1 MIELKHVSAGYGQS
15 SVLSGV
21 TASFPAGKL
30 TSVIG
35 VNGSGKS
42 TLLRAM
48 LGILPI
54 SDGALLLDGADI
66 RTVQRS
72 EIAKRIA
79 YLSQGKATPDMTV
92 GQAVLH
98 GRFPYLGYPVRYSE
112 EDRRVADRAMERMG
126 VSSLADTPL
135 AILSGGVRQR
145 VRLAMALARETDRA
159 IAREAMETVGILHLA
174 DQPLSALSGGMRQI
188 AYIAMALAQKTD
200 YILLDEPTTYLDIA
214 HQLELMRLLK
224 QLTGVGKGIVAVM
237 HDLPLAF
244 DFSDGIAVLQ
254 GGTVAAQA
262 APSVLCELPLIRE
275 IFGVRVRPEDDARY
289 RYQYP

>member
-1 MIELKHVSAGYGQS
+1 MIELKHVSAGYGQK
-15 SVLSGV
+15 SVLREV

-66 RTVQRS
+66 RTMQRS

-92 GQAVLH
+92 GQMVLL
-98 GRFPYLGYPVRYSE
+98 GRFPYLSYPRRY
-112 EDRRVADRAMERMG
+112 
-126 VSSLADTPL
+126 
-135 AILSGGVRQR
+135 
-145 VRLAMALARETDRA
+145 RETDRA

-224 QLTGVGKGIVAVM
+224 QLTGMGKGIVAVM

-275 IFGVRVRPEDDARY
+275 IFGVRVRPEGDARY